1 MNMIIKAIVGI
12 VVLVIII
19 QALGWLFNSERTLSK
34 FSSASV
40 QTIIP
45 SNIKPTI
52 NYAYGIWFYIDDWSI
67 NYGKE
72 KTIFSRA
79 DSPKVSLDGFKNN
92 IKVSVLINKDNSKTA
107 YECGIENVPI
117 QKWTHLL
124 VSLNGTTLDIYK
136 DGLLERTCVM
146 NGVPVLSNTSETVL
160 TPNGGFSGVTS
171 KFKYWPDSI
180 NPQQARQIYEQGP
193 GGNIFGNLFGEY
205 TFNFNFMKKGQA
217 TPMASLSLG

>member
-1 MNMIIKAIVGI
+1 MIFKAIFGI

-34 FSSASV
+34 YSSA
-40 QTIIP
+40 TIGTRID
-45 SNIKPTI
+45 SKIKPTL

-72 KTIFSRA
+72 KIIFTR
-79 DSPKVSLDGFKNN
+79 DNNPKVSLDGFKNN
-92 IKVSVLINKDNSKTA
+92 IKVSVMMNPGTAPVA

-124 VSLNGTTLDIYK
+124 VSLNGRTLDIYK

-146 NGVPVLSNTSETVL
+146 NGVPVQSSNESPTQL
-160 TPNGGFSGVTS
+160 TPGGGFSGITS
-171 KFKYWPDSI
+171 KFKYWPDSL

-217 TPMASLSLG
+217 TPLASLSL